1 MPWWLGIAMAG
12 YAVVA
17 NVPCILVQRY
27 NRARLERM
35 LTRSS

>member
-1 MPWWLGIAMAG
+1 MLG

-27 NRARLERM
+27 NRARLVR
-35 LTRSS
+35 LLSRPSVTNRVA